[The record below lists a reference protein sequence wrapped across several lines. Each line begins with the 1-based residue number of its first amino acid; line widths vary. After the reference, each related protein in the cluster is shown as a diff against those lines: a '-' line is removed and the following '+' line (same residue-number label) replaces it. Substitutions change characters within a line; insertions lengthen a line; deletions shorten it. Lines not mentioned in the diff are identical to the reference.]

1 MDSKDLIAYKKE
13 KIQEG
18 IWKIV
23 PPGFS
28 YQKSKNVSDSLVKFY
43 GEDKEFLSEYGLL
56 VSSKYDTAFGHLR
69 FIGLSVKNYTQA
81 KKFPTFKNDP
91 ELYKQLEEGCE
102 AVIKFYNRV
111 KKVIADVEE
120 EIEIRLTLL
129 QKERQKEKQNQE
141 TVKKPKQQKVSV
153 GAGSRNTTP
162 PPKKSSNALS
172 LYEGTK
178 KQDLVSETIDDR
190 ILKLIGLEDIFDFT
204 YEEYKDLLREKLS
217 ESRAGKPLPSE
228 EDQILVGEYKRVKDK
243 VGKFKVKKKKI
254 SSENIKTTGPVK
266 VSKEKYFL
274 AGTAVIPQR
283 QPKEDAKIE
292 TNDTSNKTSLKII
305 DSLKRIFSVLS
316 NQYKQSV
323 KNSESERKSKER
335 KGREEKE
342 NTLETSI
349 QKLSSTV
356 KKIFT
361 PVQGIL
367 DRIIKFI
374 TFTLLGRA
382 VGRLLDWFGDPKN
395 RKKID
400 SIKRFLKDWWPT
412 LLAAFIL
419 FATPF
424 GLFVRSFIGVVAR
437 FIPKLLGLIPKLR
450 NIIKMNKMPK
460 GPKGK
465 NPLLSFVANPLFWFP
480 AGVTAGAAL
489 ANEVTGQRKSAGV
502 QAENKAKAQTGQGIG
517 LQGVGGVGDM
527 GPTTPYGLT
536 QGASSGAKI
545 FDGFPKNLQGADSGA
560 KIFDRS
566 SESVQGADSGTK
578 IFNGIVDNNTGT
590 KISGAGKD
598 TQYLPNIAGGG
609 VAVAPGELVLT
620 KEQQSQIAS
629 DTGVHPASYVPN
641 GTKFVNPSNIQTA
654 SIGGKIEGFKTGGV
668 IGGIQNALS
677 NVGNALRGITPG
689 GRPAS
694 STSSPKPSLP
704 LPEYKLPEVQA
715 ALRTIKVAEG
725 TAKAKNSYDTL
736 FGFGSAPI
744 RQMTVKEVIS
754 MQNTDRLP
762 KRFGGG
768 TVGFGKDSSGRVMSA
783 AAGAYQFMPSTL
795 QQLMNMRVLKP
806 TDLMSPDNQD
816 RGAWGL
822 MKMRGVTLQSL
833 KKGGLSRSTM
843 NLMAPEW
850 ASFPNLQGVS
860 NYNQPVKSPSVLE
873 KTYKDTLNQIRLGP
887 QSRATP
893 PGQRVAMLPDIIQN
907 IPLNRSNKPKPSMRE
922 SSNIP
927 QFEVLEMSRSA
938 IETRKKAKRS
948 LFGEIA

>member
-13 KIQEG
+13 KIQEE

-56 VSSKYDTAFGHLR
+56 VSGKYDIAFSHLR

-81 KKFPTFKNDP
+81 KKFPAFKNDP

-102 AVIKFYNRV
+102 AIIKFYNRA

-120 EIEIRLTLL
+120 EIEIRLNLL
-129 QKERQKEKQNQE
+129 HKERQKEKQNQE

-153 GAGSRNTTP
+153 GAGAKTPPP

-172 LYEGTK
+172 IYEGTREE
-178 KQDLVSETIDDR
+178 DSVNENIDER
-190 ILKLIGLEDIFDFT
+190 ILRLLGIDDIFDLDYGT
-204 YEEYKDLLREKLS
+204 YQSLLKARMI
-217 ESRAGKPLPSE
+217 ESRMMGKKLASE
-228 EDQILVGEYKRVKDK
+228 EDEILVGEYKRVKGK
-243 VGKFKVKKKKI
+243 VGRFKVKKRKI
-254 SSENIKTTGPVK
+254 TSENIGTTGPVK
-266 VSKEKYFL
+266 VSKEKFFL
-274 AGTAVIPQR
+274 VGTAVIPQK
-283 QPKEDAKIE
+283 QPKEDTKIE
-292 TNDTSNKTSLKII
+292 TDNTANKTSLNII
-305 DSLKRIFSVLS
+305 DSLKKILSVLS

-323 KNSESERKSKER
+323 KNSEAERKSKER

-342 NTLETSI
+342 SSLETSI

-382 VGRLLDWFGDPKN
+382 VGRLLDWFSDPKN
-395 RKKID
+395 KKKVD
-400 SIKRFLKDWWPT
+400 SIKRFLRDWWPT
-412 LLAAFIL
+412 LLAAFVL

-460 GPKGK
+460 GPKGA
-465 NPLLSFVANPLFWFP
+465 NPLLSFVANPFVWFP
-480 AGVTAGAAL
+480 AAMAGAGAL
-489 ANEVTGQRKSAGV
+489 GNEVTGQRKAAGV
-502 QAENKAKAQTGQGIG
+502 QAENKARAQTGRGIG

-536 QGASSGAKI
+536 QGANSGAKI
-545 FDGFPKNLQGADSGA
+545 FSGLV
-560 KIFDRS
+560 DR
-566 SESVQGADSGTK
+566 K
-578 IFNGIVDNNTGT
+578 TGT
-590 KISGAGKD
+590 KISGAGQD
-598 TQYLPNIAGGG
+598 TQYLPNVAGGG
-609 VAVAPGELVLT
+609 VAVSPGELVLT
-620 KEQQSQIAS
+620 KEQQSQIAA

-641 GTKFVNPSNIQTA
+641 GTKFVNPQNINV
-654 SIGGKIEGFKTGGV
+654 SGNIEGFKNGGIIGGV
-668 IGGIQNALS
+668 QNALS
-677 NVGNALRGITPG
+677 NVGNLLRGITPG
-689 GRPAS
+689 ARPAS

-704 LPEYKLPEVQA
+704 LPEYRLPEVQA

-768 TVGFGKDSSGRVMSA
+768 AVGFGKDSSGRVMSA

-806 TDLMSPDNQD
+806 TDLMTPDNQD
-816 RGAWGL
+816 KGAWGL

-833 KKGGLSRSTM
+833 RQGGLSRSTM

-860 NYNQPVKSPSVLE
+860 NYNQPVKSPESLQR
-873 KTYKDTLNQIRLGP
+873 TYSDTLNQIRLGP
-887 QSRATP
+887 QSRALP
-893 PGQRVAMLPDIIQN
+893 PGQRVAMLPDIVHN
-907 IPLNRSNKPKPSMRE
+907 IPLNNSNKPKPSVRE
-922 SSNIP
+922 SSSVP
-927 QFEVLEMSRSA
+927 SFEVLDMSRSA
-938 IETRKKAKRS
+938 IETRKKVRIS
-948 LFGEIA
+948 LGIA

>member
-13 KIQEG
+13 KIQEE

-56 VSSKYDTAFGHLR
+56 VSGKYDTAFNHLR

-81 KKFPTFKNDP
+81 KKFPAFKNDP
-91 ELYKQLEEGCE
+91 ELYKQLEGGCE
-102 AVIKFYNRV
+102 AIIKFYNRV

-120 EIEIRLTLL
+120 EIEIRLILL

-153 GAGSRNTTP
+153 GAGSRKSSP

-178 KQDLVSETIDDR
+178 KEDLVSETIDDR

-217 ESRAGKPLPSE
+217 ESRAGKPLASE
-228 EDQILVGEYKRVKDK
+228 EDQILVGEYRRVKDK

-254 SSENIKTTGPVK
+254 SSENIRTTGPVK

-274 AGTAVIPQR
+274 AGTAVIPQK
-283 QPKEDAKIE
+283 QPKEDTKIE
-292 TNDTSNKTSLKII
+292 TDNKANKTSLNII
-305 DSLKRIFSVLS
+305 DSLKRIFSILS

-323 KNSESERKSKER
+323 KSSESERRSKER
-335 KGREEKE
+335 RGREEKE
-342 NTLETSI
+342 NVLEGSI
-349 QKLSSTV
+349 QKLSSAV
-356 KKIFT
+356 KKIFA

-374 TFTLLGRA
+374 TFTLLGRF
-382 VGRLLDWFGDPKN
+382 VGQLLDWLGDPKN
-395 RKKID
+395 KKKVD
-400 SIKRFLKDWWPT
+400 ALGRFLKDWWPT
-412 LLAAFIL
+412 LLAAFVL

-450 NIIKMNKMPK
+450 NLIKMNKMPG

-465 NPLLSFVANPLFWFP
+465 NPLLSFVANPMFWFP
-480 AGVTAGAAL
+480 AGLTAGAAL
-489 ANEVTGQRKSAGV
+489 ANEVTGQRKAAGV
-502 QAENKAKAQTGQGIG
+502 QTENKAKAQTGQGIG

-527 GPTTPYGLT
+527 GATTPYGM
-536 QGASSGAKI
+536 
-545 FDGFPKNLQGADSGA
+545 LQGAN
-560 KIFDRS
+560 
-566 SESVQGADSGTK
+566 QGAN
-578 IFNGIVDNNTGT
+578 IFSGIVDRNTGKRIT
-590 KISGAGKD
+590 GAGQD

-620 KEQQSQIAS
+620 KEQQSQMAA

-641 GTKFVNPSNIQTA
+641 GTKFVNPTNIQAA
-654 SIGGKIEGFKTGGV
+654 STGGKITAFKNGGV
-668 IGGIQNALS
+668 IGGIQNAFS
-677 NVGNALRGITPG
+677 NVGNFLKGITPG
-689 GRPAS
+689 ARPAS

-725 TAKAKNSYDTL
+725 TAKTKNSYDTL

-768 TVGFGKDSSGRVMSA
+768 TVGFGRDSSGKVRSA
-783 AAGAYQFMPSTL
+783 ASGAYQFMPWTL

-806 TDLMSPDNQD
+806 TDLMTPDNQD
-816 RGAWGL
+816 KGAWAL

-833 KKGGLSRSTM
+833 RKGGLSRSAM
-843 NLMAPEW
+843 NMIAPEW
-850 ASFPNLQGVS
+850 ASFPTLEGKS
-860 NYNQPVKSPSVLE
+860 YYNQPVKSPDVLQ
-873 KTYKDTLNQIRLGP
+873 KTYTDTLNQIRLGP

-893 PGQRVAMLPDIIQN
+893 PGQRVTMLPDIVRH
-907 IPLNRSNKPKPSMRE
+907 IPINNKKNNNRSLRSHASDVPDF
-922 SSNIP
+922 
-927 QFEVLEMSRSA
+927 QVLDMSRSA
-938 IETRKKAKRS
+938 IDTRQRVKES
-948 LFGEIA
+948 LGIG

>member
-13 KIQEG
+13 KIQEEL
-18 IWKIV
+18 WKIV

-56 VSSKYDTAFGHLR
+56 VSGKYDTAFNHLR

-81 KKFPTFKNDP
+81 KKFPAFKNDP

-102 AVIKFYNRV
+102 AVIKFYKRV

-141 TVKKPKQQKVSV
+141 AVKKPKQQKVSV
-153 GAGSRNTTP
+153 GAGSRKSP
-162 PPKKSSNALS
+162 PPSKKSSNALS

-178 KQDLVSETIDDR
+178 KEDLVSETIDDR

-204 YEEYKDLLREKLS
+204 YEEYKDLLRGKLS
-217 ESRAGKPLPSE
+217 ESRAGKPLASE
-228 EDQILVGEYKRVKDK
+228 EDQILVGEYRRVKDK

-266 VSKEKYFL
+266 VSKEKFFL
-274 AGTAVIPQR
+274 AGTAVIPQK
-283 QPKEDAKIE
+283 QPKEDAKVE
-292 TNDTSNKTSLKII
+292 TDNTPNKTSLTII
-305 DSLKRIFSVLS
+305 DSLKRIFSILS

-323 KNSESERKSKER
+323 KNSESERRSRER
-335 KGREEKE
+335 RGREEKE
-342 NTLETSI
+342 NALESSI
-349 QKLSSTV
+349 QKLSSAV

-374 TFTLLGRA
+374 TFTLLGRF
-382 VGRLLDWFGDPKN
+382 VGQLLKWFEDEKN
-395 RKKID
+395 KK
-400 SIKRFLKDWWPT
+400 KVEALGRFLKDWWPT
-412 LLAAFIL
+412 LLAAFVL

-460 GPKGK
+460 GPKGA
-465 NPLLSFVANPLFWFP
+465 NPLLSFVANPFVWFP
-480 AGVTAGAAL
+480 AGVAAGAAL
-489 ANEVTGQRKSAGV
+489 GNEVTGQRKAAGV
-502 QAENKAKAQTGQGIG
+502 QAENKAKAQSGQGIG

-527 GPTTPYGLT
+527 GPTSPYGML
-536 QGASSGAKI
+536 QGAS
-545 FDGFPKNLQGADSGA
+545 QGAN
-560 KIFDRS
+560 IFS
-566 SESVQGADSGTK
+566 
-578 IFNGIVDNNTGT
+578 GIVDRKTGT
-590 KISGAGKD
+590 KISGAGQD

-641 GTKFVNPSNIQTA
+641 GTKFINPSAIQTA
-654 SIGGKIEGFKTGGV
+654 SDGGKISAFKNGGV
-668 IGGIQNALS
+668 IGGIQNAFS
-677 NVGNALRGITPG
+677 NVGNFLKGIAPG
-689 GRPAS
+689 ARPSS

-744 RQMTVKEVIS
+744 RQMTVNEVIS

-762 KRFGGG
+762 KRLGGAA
-768 TVGFGKDSSGRVMSA
+768 VGFGKDSSGRVMSA
-783 AAGAYQFMPSTL
+783 AAGAYQFMPNTL
-795 QQLMNMRVLKP
+795 QQLMNMGVLKS
-806 TDLMSPDNQD
+806 TDLMTPDNQD
-816 RGAWGL
+816 KGAWGL

-833 KKGGLSRSTM
+833 RTGGMSRSTM

-860 NYNQPVKSPSVLE
+860 NYNQPVKPPNVLQ
-873 KTYKDTLNQIRLGP
+873 KTYNDTLKQIKLGP

-893 PGQRVAMLPDIIQN
+893 PGQRVYQLPDIVEH
-907 IPLNRSNKPKPSMRE
+907 IPLNKKPKPKNLVSH
-922 SSNIP
+922 SSNVP
-927 QFEVLEMSRSA
+927 QFDVLDSSVSA
-938 IETRKKAKRS
+938 IETRGKVLKS
-948 LFGEIA
+948 LGLA

>member
-13 KIQEG
+13 KIQEE

-28 YQKSKNVSDSLVKFY
+28 YQKTKNVSDSLVKFY
-43 GEDKEFLSEYGLL
+43 GEDKEFLTEYGLL
-56 VSSKYDTAFGHLR
+56 VSGKYDTAFSHLR
-69 FIGLSVKNYTQA
+69 FIGLSVKDYKQA

-91 ELYKQLEEGCE
+91 ELYKQLEEGCD
-102 AVIKFYNRV
+102 AIVKFFSRV
-111 KKVIADVEE
+111 KKVIADVED
-120 EIEIRLTLL
+120 EIEVRLNLL
-129 QKERQKEKQNQE
+129 HKERQKEKQNQE
-141 TVKKPKQQKVSV
+141 AVKKPKQQKVSI
-153 GAGSRNTTP
+153 GAKSKTSPP

-172 LYEGTK
+172 LYEGIREE
-178 KQDLVSETIDDR
+178 DSVNENIDER
-190 ILKLIGLEDIFDFT
+190 ILRLLGIDDIFDLDYGT
-204 YEEYKDLLREKLS
+204 YQSLLKARMI
-217 ESRAGKPLPSE
+217 ESRMMGKKLASE
-228 EDQILVGEYKRVKDK
+228 EDEILVGEYKRVKGK
-243 VGKFKVKKKKI
+243 VGRFKVKKRKI
-254 SSENIKTTGPVK
+254 TSENIGTTGPVK
-266 VSKEKYFL
+266 VSKEKFFL

-283 QPKEDAKIE
+283 QSKEDTKI
-292 TNDTSNKTSLKII
+292 DTDNTANKTSLNII
-305 DSLKRIFSVLS
+305 DSLKNIFSILS

-323 KNSESERKSKER
+323 KNSESERRSKER
-335 KGREEKE
+335 KGRDEKE
-342 NTLETSI
+342 NALESSI
-349 QKLSSTV
+349 QKLSGVV

-374 TFTLLGRA
+374 TFTLLGRF
-382 VGRLLDWFGDPKN
+382 VGQLLDWFGDPKN
-395 RKKID
+395 KKKVD
-400 SIKRFLKDWWPT
+400 VLGRFLKDWWPT
-412 LLAAFIL
+412 LLAAFVL

-424 GLFVRSFIGVVAR
+424 GLFVRSFIGVVAK

-450 NIIKMNKMPK
+450 NIIKMNKMPG

-465 NPLLSFVANPLFWFP
+465 NPLLSLVTNPYFLFP
-480 AGVTAGAAL
+480 AAIAGTAAL
-489 ANEVTGQRKSAGV
+489 GNEVTGQRKAAGV
-502 QAENKAKAQTGQGIG
+502 QAENKARAQTGKGIG

-527 GPTTPYGLT
+527 GPTTPYGLV
-536 QGASSGAKI
+536 QGASSGSKI
-545 FDGFPKNLQGADSGA
+545 FSGLV
-560 KIFDRS
+560 DR
-566 SESVQGADSGTK
+566 K
-578 IFNGIVDNNTGT
+578 TGS

-609 VAVAPGELVLT
+609 VAVSPGELVLT
-620 KEQQSQIAS
+620 KEQQSQIAA

-641 GTKFVNPSNIQTA
+641 GTKFVNPQNINV
-654 SIGGKIEGFKTGGV
+654 SGNVEGFKNGGIV
-668 IGGIQNALS
+668 GGIQGALS
-677 NVGNALRGITPG
+677 NVGNFLKGITPG
-689 GRPAS
+689 ARPAS

-725 TAKAKNSYDTL
+725 TTKSKNSYDTL
-736 FGFGSAPI
+736 FGFGTAPI

-762 KRFGGG
+762 KRFGGS

-833 KKGGLSRSTM
+833 KKGGMSRSTM

-850 ASFPNLQGVS
+850 ASFPNLQGIS
-860 NYNQPVKSPSVLE
+860 NYDQPVKSPDVLQ
-873 KTYKDTLNQIRLGP
+873 KTYNDSLNQIRIGP

-893 PGQRVAMLPDIIQN
+893 PGQRVYQLPDIVHN
-907 IPLNRSNKPKPSMRE
+907 IPLNKKDKQKHLRSN
-922 SSNIP
+922 SSDVP
-927 QFEVLEMSRSA
+927 DFDVLDTSRSA
-938 IETRKKAKRS
+938 IETRKKVRES
-948 LFGEIA
+948 LGIGIG

>member
-13 KIQEG
+13 KIQEEL
-18 IWKIV
+18 WKIV

-56 VSSKYDTAFGHLR
+56 VSGKYDTAFNHLR

-81 KKFPTFKNDP
+81 KKFPAFKNDP

-102 AVIKFYNRV
+102 AIIKFYNRA

-141 TVKKPKQQKVSV
+141 AVKKPKQQKVSV
-153 GAGSRNTTP
+153 GAGSRKSPP

-178 KQDLVSETIDDR
+178 KEDLVSETIDDR

-217 ESRAGKPLPSE
+217 ESRAGKPLPTE
-228 EDQILVGEYKRVKDK
+228 EDQILVGEYRRVKDK

-254 SSENIKTTGPVK
+254 SSENIGATGPVK
-266 VSKEKYFL
+266 VSKEKFFL
-274 AGTAVIPQR
+274 VGTAVIPQ
-283 QPKEDAKIE
+283 KKSTEDTKIE
-292 TNDTSNKTSLKII
+292 TDNTSNKTSLKII
-305 DSLKRIFSVLS
+305 DSLKKIFSVLS

-323 KNSESERKSKER
+323 KNSESERRSKER

-349 QKLSSTV
+349 QKLSSAV
-356 KKIFT
+356 KRIFT

-400 SIKRFLKDWWPT
+400 SIKRFLRDWWPT

-460 GPKGK
+460 GPKGA
-465 NPLLSFVANPLFWFP
+465 NPLLSFVANPFVWFP
-480 AGVTAGAAL
+480 AGVAAGAAL
-489 ANEVTGQRKSAGV
+489 SNEVTGQRKAAGV
-502 QAENKAKAQTGQGIG
+502 QAENKAKAQTGKGMG

-527 GPTTPYGLT
+527 GPTTPYGLI
-536 QGASSGAKI
+536 QGASSGSKI
-545 FDGFPKNLQGADSGA
+545 FNGFPGSLQGADSGA
-560 KIFDRS
+560 KIF
-566 SESVQGADSGTK
+566 
-578 IFNGIVDNNTGT
+578 NGIVDKDTGT

-598 TQYLPNIAGGG
+598 TQYLPNVAGGG
-609 VAVAPGELVLT
+609 VAVSPGELVLT
-620 KEQQSQIAS
+620 KEQQSQIAA

-641 GTKFVNPSNIQTA
+641 GTKFVNPNNIQTA
-654 SIGGKIEGFKTGGV
+654 STGGKIESFKTGGV
-668 IGGIQNALS
+668 IGGIQNAFS
-677 NVGNALRGITPG
+677 NVGNFLKGISPG
-689 GRPAS
+689 ARPAS

-715 ALRTIKVAEG
+715 ALKTLKVAEG
-725 TAKAKNSYDTL
+725 TIKSKNSYDTL

-783 AAGAYQFMPSTL
+783 AAGAYQFMPTTL
-795 QQLMNMRVLKP
+795 QQLMNMGALKS
-806 TDLMSPDNQD
+806 TDLMTPDNQD
-816 RGAWGL
+816 KGAWAL
-822 MKMRGVTLQSL
+822 MKSKGVTLQSL
-833 KKGGLSRSTM
+833 RKEGMSRSNM
-843 NLMAPEW
+843 DKIAPTW
-850 ASFPNLQGVS
+850 ASIPNLQGVS
-860 NYNQPVKSPSVLE
+860 DYGQPVKSPDVLQ

-907 IPLNRSNKPKPSMRE
+907 IPLNKSNKPKPSMSE
-922 SSNIP
+922 SSGVP
-927 QFEVLEMSRSA
+927 KFEVLEMSISA
-938 IETRKKAKRS
+938 IETRKKVKRS
-948 LFGEIA
+948 LGLA

>member
-13 KIQEG
+13 KIQEE

-28 YQKSKNVSDSLVKFY
+28 YQKTKNVSDSLVKFF

-56 VSSKYDTAFGHLR
+56 VSGKYDTAFSHLR
-69 FIGLSVKNYTQA
+69 FIGLSVKDYKQA
-81 KKFPTFKNDP
+81 KKFPAFKHDP
-91 ELYKQLEEGCE
+91 ELYKQLEEGCKE
-102 AVIKFYNRV
+102 VIKFFTRV

-153 GAGSRNTTP
+153 GAGSRNTPP

-172 LYEGTK
+172 LYEGVK
-178 KQDLVSETIDDR
+178 ESDSVNESIDERILRLLGIDDVFDLDYGTYQSL
-190 ILKLIGLEDIFDFT
+190 LKARMI
-204 YEEYKDLLREKLS
+204 
-217 ESRAGKPLPSE
+217 ESRMIGKKLASE
-228 EDQILVGEYKRVKDK
+228 EDEILLGEYKRVRGK
-243 VGKFKVKKKKI
+243 VGRFKVKKRKI
-254 SSENIKTTGPVK
+254 KSENIGTTGPVK
-266 VSKEKYFL
+266 VSKDKFFL
-274 AGTAVIPQR
+274 VGTAVIPQK
-283 QPKEDAKIE
+283 QPKEDTKIE
-292 TNDTSNKTSLKII
+292 TDNTSNKTSLNII
-305 DSLKRIFSVLS
+305 DSLKKIFSILS

-323 KNSESERKSKER
+323 KSSESERKSKER

-342 NTLETSI
+342 NALESSI
-349 QKLSSTV
+349 QKLSGAV

-374 TFTLLGRA
+374 TFTLLGRF
-382 VGRLLDWFGDPKN
+382 VGQLLNWFGDPKN
-395 RKKID
+395 KKKVD
-400 SIKRFLKDWWPT
+400 ALGRFLKDWWPT
-412 LLAAFIL
+412 LLAAFVL

-450 NIIKMNKMPK
+450 NIIKLNKTPK
-460 GPKGK
+460 GPKGAGG
-465 NPLLSFVANPLFWFP
+465 LLSIATNPMFWFP
-480 AGVTAGAAL
+480 AAMVGGAAL
-489 ANEVTGQRKSAGV
+489 GNEVTGQRKAAGI
-502 QAENKAKAQTGQGIG
+502 QAENKAKAQTGKG
-517 LQGVGGVGDM
+517 LGVQGVGGVGDM
-527 GPTTPYGLT
+527 GPTTPYGLI
-536 QGASSGAKI
+536 QGASNGSSI
-545 FDGFPKNLQGADSGA
+545 FS
-560 KIFDRS
+560 
-566 SESVQGADSGTK
+566 
-578 IFNGIVDNNTGT
+578 GIVDKNTGT
-590 KISGAGKD
+590 KISGAGQD

-620 KEQQSQIAS
+620 KEQQSQIAA
-629 DTGVHPASYVPN
+629 DTGVHPASYVPS
-641 GTKFVNPSNIQTA
+641 GTKFVDTSKIQTA
-654 SIGGKIEGFKTGGV
+654 AGGGKIQAFKGGGI
-668 IGGIQNALS
+668 IGGIQNAFS
-677 NVGNALRGITPG
+677 NVGNFLKGITPG
-689 GRPAS
+689 SRPAS

-704 LPEYKLPEVQA
+704 LPEFKLPEVQA

-725 TAKAKNSYDTL
+725 TTKSKNSYDTL

-768 TVGFGKDSSGRVMSA
+768 TVGFGKDGSGRVMSA

-795 QQLMNMRVLKP
+795 QQLMNMKVLKP
-806 TDLMSPDNQD
+806 TDLMTPDNQD
-816 RGAWGL
+816 KGAWGL

-833 KKGGLSRSTM
+833 RTSGMSRSNM

-860 NYNQPVKSPSVLE
+860 NYNQPVKSPEVLQ
-873 KTYKDTLNQIRLGP
+873 KTYSDTLKQLKLGP

-893 PGQRVAMLPDIIQN
+893 PGQRVTTLPDIVRH
-907 IPLNRSNKPKPSMRE
+907 IPLNTKSKPKNLRSH
-922 SSNIP
+922 SSDVP
-927 QFEVLEMSRSA
+927 DFEVLDMTRSA
-938 IETRKKAKRS
+938 IDTRQKIKDS
-948 LFGEIA
+948 LGIG